1 MRIEG
6 STKRDK
12 GVTITIRTEGV
23 ITGTIMRSSRETITE
38 GRRSSQS
45 TKRRKTV
52 VIIDEKCER
61 IFF

>member
-23 ITGTIMRSSRETITE
+23 ITGTIMRSSRKMITE
-38 GRRSSQS
+38 ERRNSPS
-45 TKRRKTV
+45 TRRKTV
-52 VIIDEKCER
+52 VIIDERYKR
-61 IFF
+61 IFY